1 MVDEF
6 LNCFG
11 SNFFEHRTEE
21 TETNHQ
27 RRKSLLVVFRFFDF

>member
-21 TETNHQ
+21 TETHQ